1 MKTVTMADVAKHAQ
15 VSKSTVSQ
23 YLNKRYD
30 YMGEK
35 TKLRIEQAIYE
46 LGYQPNII
54 ARSLKQK
61 STKTIGVIV
70 ANILHNFSTEVS
82 RAIEDACNRADF
94 HTIICNA
101 DDDPAKEK
109 KYIEMLRAKQ
119 VDGLI
124 IFPTGNNR
132 DLYQK
137 MLDENYPVVF
147 VDRSVEG
154 IPVSSVMLENERASE
169 MAIDYFVNKGQKRI
183 AIITASMIEDVSPRL
198 ERMEGYKKALQ
209 SHKLAILDEY
219 IKSVEPDQ
227 VEEALQEMMAL
238 DQPPEAILAG
248 NDLVLKEVLQF
259 AKLHHLNIAE
269 DLSVIGI
276 DDVPYASFYTPPI
289 TTVAQPTFKM
299 GKMAGE
305 VLLDKINKK
314 KTTDERPDYRFEPTL
329 MVRESVKEKGG
340 YVL

>member
-1 MKTVTMADVAKHAQ
+1 MKSVTMADVAKRAN

-35 TKLRIEQAIYE
+35 TKERIKEAIEE
-46 LGYQPNII
+46 LGYQPNIV

-82 RAIEDACNRADF
+82 RAIEDVCHSSDF

-132 DLYQK
+132 ELYRK
-137 MLDENYPVVF
+137 MLKEDYPVVF
-147 VDRSVEG
+147 IDRPVPD
-154 IPVSSVMLENERASE
+154 IPVSSVMLNNEKASQLAVNHLMEN
-169 MAIDYFVNKGQKRI
+169 GHKRI
-183 AIITASMIEDVSPRL
+183 AMITASIKDNVTPRF
-198 ERMEGYKKALQ
+198 ERIEGYKKAL
-209 SHKLAILDEY
+209 LANDIPIREDLIVSIQPEQ
-219 IKSVEPDQ
+219 I
-227 VEEALQEMMAL
+227 EEALNEMF
-238 DQPPEAILAG
+238 QSNPPEAVIAG
-248 NDLVLKEVLQF
+248 NDFILKEILKF
-259 AKLHHLNIAE
+259 AKHHKVRIPK
-269 DLSVIGI
+269 DLSIIGI
-276 DDVPYASFYTPPI
+276 DDVPYASFYTPAI
-289 TTVAQPTFKM
+289 TAVAQPTFKM
-299 GKMAGE
+299 GKTAGE
-305 VLLDKINKK
+305 LLLNKIQKK
-314 KTTDERPDYRFEPTL
+314 QSTDDRPDFRFEPTL
-329 MVRESVKEKGG
+329 MVRDSVKQGG
-340 YVL
+340 RRK

>member
-1 MKTVTMADVAKHAQ
+1 MKSVTMADVAKHAN

-35 TKLRIEQAIYE
+35 TKQRIKAAIEE
-46 LGYQPNII
+46 LGYQPNIV

-70 ANILHNFSTEVS
+70 ANILHTFSTEVS
-82 RAIEDACNRADF
+82 RAIEDVCHAADF

-132 DLYQK
+132 ELYK
-137 MLDENYPVVF
+137 RMLNEKYPVVF
-147 VDRSVEG
+147 IDRPVPD
-154 IPVSSVMLENERASE
+154 IPVSSVMLNNERASE
-169 MAIDYFVNKGQKRI
+169 LAVNHLVDKGYNRI
-183 AIITASMIEDVSPRL
+183 AMITTSIIDNVSPRF

-209 SHKLAILDEY
+209 ARGIESREDW
-219 IKSVEPDQ
+219 IKSIQPEQ
-227 VEEALQEMMAL
+227 IEEALEKMFEST
-238 DQPPEAILAG
+238 PPDAVIAG
-248 NDLVLKEVLQF
+248 NDLVLKEILKF
-259 AKLHHLNIAE
+259 AKHQKLSIPE

-276 DDVPYASFYTPPI
+276 DDVPYASFYTPAI

-299 GKMAGE
+299 GKTAGE
-305 VLLDKINKK
+305 LLLSKIQKK
-314 KTTDERPDYRFEPTL
+314 QSTDDRPDFRFEPTL
-329 MVRESVKEKGG
+329 MVRDSVRQGG
-340 YVL
+340 PR